1 MSDDGMQYA
10 TTPASVKAT
19 VQLNK
24 MREANSKYKSL
35 LKLAKE
41 RIQSQ
46 EEELESLRGTF
57 VHLVL
62 ILQHCMNSIILER
75 QPAKSHLTF
84 LPFPKIICYV
94 YSKHEANGR
103 TNESG
108 PSRSH

>member
-1 MSDDGMQYA
+1 MSDDGMQSA

-57 VHLVL
+57 TRCSSYELDD
-62 ILQHCMNSIILER
+62 
-75 QPAKSHLTF
+75 P
-84 LPFPKIICYV
+84 
-94 YSKHEANGR
+94 
-103 TNESG
+103 
-108 PSRSH
+108 

>member
-1 MSDDGMQYA
+1 MSDDGMQST

-24 MREANSKYKSL
+24 MREANFKYKSL

-57 VHLVL
+57 VHLVS
-62 ILQHCMNSIILER
+62 ILNSNELDDTNDK
-75 QPAKSHLTF
+75 PASHLTF
-84 LPFPKIICYV
+84 FPFPIQTV
-94 YSKHEANGR
+94 FVWL
-103 TNESG
+103 
-108 PSRSH
+108 